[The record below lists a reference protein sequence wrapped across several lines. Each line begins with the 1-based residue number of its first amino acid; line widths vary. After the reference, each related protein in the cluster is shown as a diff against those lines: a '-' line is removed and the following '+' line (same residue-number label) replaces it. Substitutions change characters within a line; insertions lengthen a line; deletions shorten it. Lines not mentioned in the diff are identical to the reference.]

1 MILMN
6 NTEIKQESKEDKNL
20 KERLKNLMEIYKKM
34 ENKN

>member
-1 MILMN
+1 MMIAKN
-6 NTEIKQESKEDKNL
+6 SDKQQESDDKKL

>member
-20 KERLKNLMEIYKKM
+20 KERLKNLMEIYKKLIK
-34 ENKN
+34 E